1 MRKKIILHFS
11 IQDEAVALILKCRKL
26 NSLYMSGTNIS
37 DEGKARIIMGLPK
50 LRNLVRADYLC
61 DALGWIDYLEEVED
75 PVFDIRE
82 FIPSTSYFF
91 HEDWQMEM
99 VSRMCPNIEKML
111 FIQHP
116 KCCPTLEPLES
127 FHKLTELQ
135 IHGSEWNKSGIE
147 KLLQKLGSQLINL
160 GLIAVKGISVNSLNN
175 LFSFCNN
182 LTEIVFNSCEFDW
195 SSEDQ
200 QTIYTDKHPTLNSL
214 EEVVLTSNTQ

>member
-1 MRKKIILHFS
+1 MQKIYFKGKTASELSSHISKLHNLEHFSLKKDCNLKILQSLVGACSDNLKLLDVESCNFLQVTFCKWEAKIILHFS

-91 HEDWQMEM
+91 HENNMD
-99 VSRMCPNIEKML
+99 VS
-111 FIQHP
+111 F
-116 KCCPTLEPLES
+116 
-127 FHKLTELQ
+127 
-135 IHGSEWNKSGIE
+135 
-147 KLLQKLGSQLINL
+147 
-160 GLIAVKGISVNSLNN
+160 
-175 LFSFCNN
+175 
-182 LTEIVFNSCEFDW
+182 
-195 SSEDQ
+195 
-200 QTIYTDKHPTLNSL
+200 
-214 EEVVLTSNTQ
+214 